1 MLNVSESWPGM
12 PPMCRLGGGCQSDRG
27 RGREV
32 TESGRRKR
40 KTFLNDANQSRG
52 ARPSLSHQAAVIQM
66 CREPGIK
73 RVTMG
78 HACVCV
84 RQPLFVLLVSV
95 CERERECTRGV

>member
-1 MLNVSESWPGM
+1 
-12 PPMCRLGGGCQSDRG
+12 MCRLGGECHSDRG

-73 RVTMG
+73 CVTMG

-84 RQPLFVLLVSV
+84 CVSASHCLACIYLCA
-95 CERERECTRGV
+95 CERVRKCMRGV